1 MEHSITEEVVERVRQ
16 MEARFDHLQ
25 EALAKSPSAI
35 RQDRYLQDQ
44 LRILMEYYEG
54 GQWLRDYELDEL
66 GLLPEDLKRGVL
78 AQDGLYDL
86 FARIS

>member
-35 RQDRYLQDQ
+35 RQDRYLQEQ